1 MDETLATF
9 LKQETPIETLQ
20 RTSHRFVPD
29 FPTATVPESPA
40 EFKLESQYFFK
51 NKDIYINKHNRYAA
65 YPKHSHDFME
75 LNYIYSGECTE
86 IIDGQKVHL
95 KQHDILLIDI
105 GSEHSIEPLGK
116 NDILIN
122 ILFQNQ
128 NINLH
133 WLEQM
138 KSNRSILFDF
148 LINNHTEAQKNFLLF
163 QDNLPKINNVIEQLL
178 TEYYFPADFSDV
190 IISHYLIIL
199 LTELMRNY
207 DPSMVRDT
215 NQIPNDLLNRIF
227 AIIEKDY
234 TTLTLTALA
243 EKLSYTKNYLSNF
256 IKAETHVTFTEL
268 LNKQKLLK
276 AHLLISSTQRTIDDI
291 IAEIGYTNKNY
302 FYKEYKKAY
311 HELPSET
318 RKHKADDTLL

>member
-1 MDETLATF
+1 MDDTLATF
-9 LKQETPIETLQ
+9 FKQETAIETLQ
-20 RTSHRFVPD
+20 RTNHRFFPD
-29 FPTATVPESPA
+29 FPTATVPKSQT
-40 EFKLESQYFFK
+40 EFKFGSQYFFK
-51 NKDIYINKHNRYAA
+51 NKDIYINKHNRYAP
-65 YPKHSHDFME
+65 YPKHSHDFLE
-75 LNYIYSGECTE
+75 LNYIYSGQCTE
-86 IIDGQKVHL
+86 FIDGKKIQL

-105 GSEHSIEPLGK
+105 GSEHSIEPLGE

-148 LINNHTEAQKNFLLF
+148 LINNHTETQNKFLLF
-163 QDNLPKINNVIEQLL
+163 QDNLPKINNVIKQLL
-178 TEYYFPADFSDV
+178 TEYYFPAEFSDV

-207 DPSMVRDT
+207 DPSMVRDN
-215 NQIPNDLLNRIF
+215 NQMTNDLLNRIF
-227 AIIEKDY
+227 AIVEKDY
-234 TTLTLTALA
+234 TTLTLTTLA

-256 IKAETHVTFTEL
+256 IKAQTHVTFTEL

-291 IAEIGYTNKNY
+291 ITEIGYTNKNY

-318 RKHKADDTLL
+318 RKYKSNNNLI